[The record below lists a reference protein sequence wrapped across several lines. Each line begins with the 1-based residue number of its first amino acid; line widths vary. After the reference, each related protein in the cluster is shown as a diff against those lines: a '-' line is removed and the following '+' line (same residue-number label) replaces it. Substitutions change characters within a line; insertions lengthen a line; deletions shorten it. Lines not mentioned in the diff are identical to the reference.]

1 MLKNLAIIQAR
12 MSSTRLPGK
21 VLLPLSDKP
30 VLEHVIQRVRN
41 CKLVD
46 KVVVATTVH
55 DSDDLIEDWCKK
67 NSVDYYRGN
76 LEDVL
81 DRFYQ
86 VACLYE
92 AENILRITSD
102 CPAIDPGIIDEV
114 IEKYHEG
121 NFDFYGLSGEFP
133 DGLDCTM
140 FSFNSL
146 ETAWKNAKLQS
157 EREHVGPYIEN
168 HPELFVIGGYEKFK
182 NLDHIRLTLDEPNDY
197 ELLSNIFTA
206 LFERDNYFGIE
217 SILNLFESNPD
228 LLKINNKIIRNEG
241 YIKSI
246 LNDKNV
252 SI

>member
-46 KVVVATTVH
+46 KVIVATTVH
-55 DSDDLIEDWCKK
+55 DSDDIIEDWCKK
-67 NSVDYYRGN
+67 NNFDYYRGS

-81 DRFYQ
+81 DRFYK
-86 VACLYE
+86 VASQFK
-92 AENILRITSD
+92 AENILRITAD
-102 CPAIDPGIIDEV
+102 CPVIDSGIIDEV

-140 FSFNSL
+140 FSFKAL
-146 ETAWKNAKLQS
+146 ETAWKNSKLQS
-157 EREHVGPYIEN
+157 EREHVGPYMVN
-168 HPELFVIGGYEKFK
+168 HPELFTIGGYEKFK
-182 NLDHIRLTLDEPNDY
+182 NLGHLRLTLDDPRDY
-197 ELLSNIFTA
+197 QLLSTIFKK
-206 LFERDNYFGIE
+206 LYDIDNFFNHEMI
-217 SILNLFESNPD
+217 INLLNKSPE
-228 LLKINNKIIRNEG
+228 LLKINSEIIRNEG
-241 YIKSI
+241 YVKSI
-246 LNDKNV
+246 LNDKLC
-252 SI
+252 

>member
-55 DSDDLIEDWCKK
+55 DSDDIIEDWCKK
-67 NSVDYYRGN
+67 NNFEYYRGS

-81 DRFYQ
+81 DRFYK
-86 VACLYE
+86 VASQFK
-92 AENILRITSD
+92 AENILRITAD
-102 CPAIDPGIIDEV
+102 CPVIDSGIIDEV

-140 FSFNSL
+140 FSFKAL
-146 ETAWKNAKLQS
+146 EITWKNSKLQS
-157 EREHVGPYIEN
+157 EREHVGPYMVN
-168 HPELFVIGGYEKFK
+168 HPELFAIGGYEKFK
-182 NLDHIRLTLDEPNDY
+182 NLGHLRLTLDDPRDY
-197 ELLSNIFTA
+197 QLLSTIFKK
-206 LFERDNYFGIE
+206 LYDIDNFFNHEMIINLLNE
-217 SILNLFESNPD
+217 SPE
-228 LLKINNKIIRNEG
+228 LLKINSEIIRNEG
-241 YIKSI
+241 YAKSI
-246 LNDKNV
+246 LNDKLC
-252 SI
+252 

>member
-46 KVVVATTVH
+46 KVVVATTIH
-55 DSDDLIEDWCKK
+55 DSDDIIEDWCKK
-67 NSVDYYRGN
+67 NNFEYYRGS

-81 DRFYQ
+81 DRFYK
-86 VACLYE
+86 VASQFK
-92 AENILRITSD
+92 AENILRITAD
-102 CPAIDPGIIDEV
+102 CPVIDSGIIDEV

-140 FSFNSL
+140 FSFKAL
-146 ETAWKNAKLQS
+146 ETAWKNSKLQS
-157 EREHVGPYIEN
+157 EREHVGPYMVN
-168 HPELFVIGGYEKFK
+168 HPELFAIGGYEKFK
-182 NLDHIRLTLDEPNDY
+182 NLGHLRLTLDDPRDY
-197 ELLSNIFTA
+197 QLLSTIFNK
-206 LFERDNYFGIE
+206 LHDIDNFFNHEMIINLLNE
-217 SILNLFESNPD
+217 SPE
-228 LLKINNKIIRNEG
+228 LLKINSEIIRNEG
-241 YIKSI
+241 YAKSI
-246 LNDKNV
+246 LNDKL
-252 SI
+252 

>member
-46 KVVVATTVH
+46 KVIVATTVH
-55 DSDDLIEDWCKK
+55 DSDDIIEDWCKK
-67 NSVDYYRGN
+67 NNFDYYRGS

-81 DRFYQ
+81 DRFYK
-86 VACLYE
+86 VASQFK
-92 AENILRITSD
+92 AENILRITAD
-102 CPAIDPGIIDEV
+102 CPVIDSGIIDEV

-140 FSFNSL
+140 FSFKAL
-146 ETAWKNAKLQS
+146 ETAWKNSKLQS
-157 EREHVGPYIEN
+157 EREHVGPYMVN
-168 HPELFVIGGYEKFK
+168 HPELFTIGGYEKFK
-182 NLDHIRLTLDEPNDY
+182 NLGHLRLTLDEPRDY
-197 ELLSNIFTA
+197 QLLSTIFKK
-206 LFERDNYFGIE
+206 LYDIDNFFNHEMI
-217 SILNLFESNPD
+217 INLFNKSPE
-228 LLKINNKIIRNEG
+228 LLKINSEIIRNEG
-241 YIKSI
+241 YVKSI
-246 LNDKNV
+246 LNDKLC
-252 SI
+252 

>member
-55 DSDDLIEDWCKK
+55 DSDDIIEDWCKK
-67 NSVDYYRGN
+67 KNFEYYRGS

-81 DRFYQ
+81 DRFYK
-86 VACLYE
+86 VASQFK
-92 AENILRITSD
+92 AENILRITAD
-102 CPAIDPGIIDEV
+102 CPVIDSGIIDEV

-140 FSFNSL
+140 FSFKAL

-157 EREHVGPYIEN
+157 EREHVGPYMVN
-168 HPELFVIGGYEKFK
+168 HPELFAIGGYEKFK
-182 NLDHIRLTLDEPNDY
+182 NLAHLRLTLDDPRDY
-197 ELLSNIFTA
+197 QLLSTIFKK
-206 LFERDNYFGIE
+206 LYDIDNFFNHEMIINLLNE
-217 SILNLFESNPD
+217 SPE
-228 LLKINNKIIRNEG
+228 LLKINSEIIRNEG
-241 YIKSI
+241 YVKSI
-246 LNDKNV
+246 LNDKLC
-252 SI
+252 

>member
-41 CKLVD
+41 CMLVD

-55 DSDDLIEDWCKK
+55 DSDDIIEDWCKK
-67 NSVDYYRGN
+67 NNFEYYRGS

-81 DRFYQ
+81 DRFYK
-86 VACLYE
+86 VASQFK
-92 AENILRITSD
+92 AENILRITAD
-102 CPAIDPGIIDEV
+102 CPVIDSGIIDEV

-140 FSFNSL
+140 FSFKAL
-146 ETAWKNAKLQS
+146 ETAWKNSKLQS
-157 EREHVGPYIEN
+157 EREHVGPYMVN
-168 HPELFVIGGYEKFK
+168 HPELFAIGGYEKFK
-182 NLDHIRLTLDEPNDY
+182 NLAHLRLTLDDPRDY
-197 ELLSNIFTA
+197 QLLSTIFKK
-206 LFERDNYFGIE
+206 LYDIDNFFNHEMIINLLNE
-217 SILNLFESNPD
+217 SPE
-228 LLKINNKIIRNEG
+228 LLKINSEIIRNEG
-241 YIKSI
+241 YAKSI
-246 LNDKNV
+246 LNDKLC
-252 SI
+252 

>member
-30 VLEHVIQRVRN
+30 VLEHVIQRVKN

-55 DSDDLIEDWCKK
+55 DSDDIIEDWCKK
-67 NSVDYYRGN
+67 NNFEYYRGS

-81 DRFYQ
+81 DRFYK
-86 VACLYE
+86 VASQFK
-92 AENILRITSD
+92 AENILRITAD
-102 CPAIDPGIIDEV
+102 CPVIDSGIIDEV

-140 FSFNSL
+140 FSFKAL
-146 ETAWKNAKLQS
+146 ETAWKNSKLQS
-157 EREHVGPYIEN
+157 EREHVGPYMVN
-168 HPELFVIGGYEKFK
+168 HPELFAIGGYEKFK
-182 NLDHIRLTLDEPNDY
+182 NLGHLRLTLDDPRDY
-197 ELLSNIFTA
+197 QLLSTIFKK
-206 LFERDNYFGIE
+206 LYDIDNFFNHEMIINLLNE
-217 SILNLFESNPD
+217 SPE
-228 LLKINNKIIRNEG
+228 LLKINSEIIRNEG
-241 YIKSI
+241 YVKSI
-246 LNDKNV
+246 LNDKLC
-252 SI
+252 

>member
-55 DSDDLIEDWCKK
+55 DSDDIIEDWCKK
-67 NSVDYYRGN
+67 NNFEYYRGS

-81 DRFYQ
+81 DRFYK
-86 VACLYE
+86 VASQFK
-92 AENILRITSD
+92 AENILRITAD
-102 CPAIDPGIIDEV
+102 CPVIDSGIIDEV

-140 FSFNSL
+140 FSFKAL
-146 ETAWKNAKLQS
+146 ETAWKNSKLQS
-157 EREHVGPYIEN
+157 EREHVGPYMVN
-168 HPELFVIGGYEKFK
+168 HPELFAIGGYEKFK
-182 NLDHIRLTLDEPNDY
+182 NLGHLRLTLDDPRDY
-197 ELLSNIFTA
+197 QLLSTIFKK
-206 LFERDNYFGIE
+206 LYDIDNFFNHEMIINLLNE
-217 SILNLFESNPD
+217 SPE
-228 LLKINNKIIRNEG
+228 LLKINSEIIRNEG
-241 YIKSI
+241 YAKSI
-246 LNDKNV
+246 LNDKLC
-252 SI
+252 

>member
-55 DSDDLIEDWCKK
+55 DSDDIIEDWCKK
-67 NSVDYYRGN
+67 NNFEYYRGS

-81 DRFYQ
+81 DRYYE
-86 VACLYE
+86 VASQFK
-92 AENILRITSD
+92 AENILRITAD
-102 CPAIDPGIIDEV
+102 CPVIDSGIIDEV

-140 FSFNSL
+140 FSFKAL
-146 ETAWKNAKLQS
+146 ETAWKNSKLQS
-157 EREHVGPYIEN
+157 EREHVGPYMVN
-168 HPELFVIGGYEKFK
+168 HPELFAIGGYEKFK
-182 NLDHIRLTLDEPNDY
+182 NLGHLRLTLDDPRDY
-197 ELLSNIFTA
+197 QLLSTIFKK
-206 LFERDNYFGIE
+206 LYDIDNFFNHEMIINLLNE
-217 SILNLFESNPD
+217 SPE
-228 LLKINNKIIRNEG
+228 LLKINSEIIRNEG
-241 YIKSI
+241 YAKSI
-246 LNDKNV
+246 LNDKLC
-252 SI
+252 

>member
-55 DSDDLIEDWCKK
+55 NSDDIIEDWCKK
-67 NSVDYYRGN
+67 NNFEYYRGS

-81 DRFYQ
+81 DRFYK
-86 VACLYE
+86 VASQFK
-92 AENILRITSD
+92 AENILRITAD
-102 CPAIDPGIIDEV
+102 CPVIDSGIIDEV

-140 FSFNSL
+140 FSFKAL
-146 ETAWKNAKLQS
+146 ETAWKNSKLQS
-157 EREHVGPYIEN
+157 EREHVGPYMVN
-168 HPELFVIGGYEKFK
+168 HPELFAIGGYEKFE
-182 NLDHIRLTLDEPNDY
+182 NLGHLRLTLDDPRDY
-197 ELLSNIFTA
+197 QLLSTIFKK
-206 LFERDNYFGIE
+206 LYDIDNFFNHEMIINLLNE
-217 SILNLFESNPD
+217 SPE
-228 LLKINNKIIRNEG
+228 LLKINSEIIRNEG
-241 YIKSI
+241 YAKSI
-246 LNDKNV
+246 LNDKLC
-252 SI
+252 

>member
-55 DSDDLIEDWCKK
+55 DSDDIIEDWCKK
-67 NSVDYYRGN
+67 NNFEYYRGS

-81 DRFYQ
+81 DRFYK
-86 VACLYE
+86 VASQFK
-92 AENILRITSD
+92 AENILRITAD
-102 CPAIDPGIIDEV
+102 CPVIDSGIIDEV

-140 FSFNSL
+140 FSFKAL
-146 ETAWKNAKLQS
+146 QTAWKNSKLQS
-157 EREHVGPYIEN
+157 EREHVGPYMVN
-168 HPELFVIGGYEKFK
+168 HPELFAIGGYEKFK
-182 NLDHIRLTLDEPNDY
+182 NLGHLRLTLDDPRDY
-197 ELLSNIFTA
+197 QLLSTIFKK
-206 LFERDNYFGIE
+206 LYDIDNFFNHEMIINLLNE
-217 SILNLFESNPD
+217 SPE
-228 LLKINNKIIRNEG
+228 LLKINSEIIRNEG
-241 YIKSI
+241 YAKSI
-246 LNDKNV
+246 LNDKLC
-252 SI
+252 

>member
-55 DSDDLIEDWCKK
+55 DSDDIIEDWCKK
-67 NSVDYYRGN
+67 NNFEYYRGS

-81 DRFYQ
+81 DRFYE
-86 VACLYE
+86 VAGQFK
-92 AENILRITSD
+92 AENILRITAD
-102 CPAIDPGIIDEV
+102 CPVIDSGIIDEV

-140 FSFNSL
+140 FSFKAL
-146 ETAWKNAKLQS
+146 ETAWKNSKLQS
-157 EREHVGPYIEN
+157 EREHVGPYMVN
-168 HPELFVIGGYEKFK
+168 HPELFAIGGYEKFK
-182 NLDHIRLTLDEPNDY
+182 NLGHLRLTLDDPRDY
-197 ELLSNIFTA
+197 QLLSTIFKK
-206 LFERDNYFGIE
+206 LYDIDNFFNHEMIINLLNE
-217 SILNLFESNPD
+217 SPE
-228 LLKINNKIIRNEG
+228 LLKINSEIIRNEG
-241 YIKSI
+241 YAKSI
-246 LNDKNV
+246 LNDKLC
-252 SI
+252 

>member
-46 KVVVATTVH
+46 KVVVATTVN
-55 DSDDLIEDWCKK
+55 DSDDIIEDWCKK
-67 NSVDYYRGN
+67 NNFEYYRGS

-81 DRFYQ
+81 DRFYE
-86 VACLYE
+86 VASQFK
-92 AENILRITSD
+92 AENILRITAD
-102 CPAIDPGIIDEV
+102 CPVIDSGIIDEV

-140 FSFNSL
+140 FSFKAL
-146 ETAWKNAKLQS
+146 ETAWKNSKLQS
-157 EREHVGPYIEN
+157 EREHVGPYIVN
-168 HPELFVIGGYEKFK
+168 NPELFTIGGYEKFK
-182 NLDHIRLTLDEPNDY
+182 NLGHLRLTLDDPRDY
-197 ELLSNIFTA
+197 QLLSTIFKK
-206 LFERDNYFGIE
+206 LYDIDNFFNHEMIINLLNE
-217 SILNLFESNPD
+217 SPE
-228 LLKINNKIIRNEG
+228 LLKINSEIIRNEG
-241 YIKSI
+241 YVKSI
-246 LNDKNV
+246 LNDKLC
-252 SI
+252 

>member
-30 VLEHVIQRVRN
+30 VLEHVIQRVKN

-55 DSDDLIEDWCKK
+55 DSDNIIEDWCKK
-67 NSVDYYRGN
+67 NNFEYYRGS

-81 DRFYQ
+81 DRFYK
-86 VACLYE
+86 VASQFK
-92 AENILRITSD
+92 AENILRITAD
-102 CPAIDPGIIDEV
+102 CPVIDSGIIDEV

-140 FSFNSL
+140 FSFKAL
-146 ETAWKNAKLQS
+146 ETAWKNSKLQS
-157 EREHVGPYIEN
+157 EREHVGPYMLN
-168 HPELFVIGGYEKFK
+168 HPELFAIGGYEKFK
-182 NLDHIRLTLDEPNDY
+182 NLGHLRLTLDDPRDY
-197 ELLSNIFTA
+197 QLLSTIFKK
-206 LFERDNYFGIE
+206 LYDIDNFFNHEMI
-217 SILNLFESNPD
+217 INLLNELPE
-228 LLKINNKIIRNEG
+228 LLKINSEIIRNEG
-241 YIKSI
+241 YVKSI
-246 LNDKNV
+246 LNDKLC
-252 SI
+252 

>member
-41 CKLVD
+41 CMLVD

-55 DSDDLIEDWCKK
+55 DSDDIIEDWCKK
-67 NSVDYYRGN
+67 NNFEYYRGS

-81 DRFYQ
+81 DRFYK
-86 VACLYE
+86 VASQFK
-92 AENILRITSD
+92 AENILRITAD
-102 CPAIDPGIIDEV
+102 CPVIDSGIIDEV

-140 FSFNSL
+140 FSFKAL
-146 ETAWKNAKLQS
+146 ETAWKNSKLQS
-157 EREHVGPYIEN
+157 EREHVGPYMVN
-168 HPELFVIGGYEKFK
+168 HPELFAIGGYEKFK
-182 NLDHIRLTLDEPNDY
+182 NLGHLRLTLDDPRDY
-197 ELLSNIFTA
+197 QLLSTIFKK
-206 LFERDNYFGIE
+206 LYDIDNFFNHEMIINLLNE
-217 SILNLFESNPD
+217 SPE
-228 LLKINNKIIRNEG
+228 LLKINSEIIRNEG
-241 YIKSI
+241 YAKSI
-246 LNDKNV
+246 LNDKLC
-252 SI
+252 